1 MAEEHVDDA
10 EAASDAD
17 KTGFDRRTAIK
28 GAVAA
33 GVGAVAFAG
42 PSIDGFGLVP
52 AYGSVG
58 TPGGISGTGKTTTIA
73 CSWPIV
79 GFGGPLVIPVGN
91 GSVTISTFGN
101 VGENG
106 GPDWSK
112 TAETLPTNCTSCSVT
127 NISMSGCNGGCDDTF
142 NAQSLCGF
150 IFSNTNHP
158 TPSGFPG
165 NSGNLS
171 CECEPCTAASCGGS
185 SEVTATFTVTCV

>member
-1 MAEEHVDDA
+1 MAEDHVDGL
-10 EAASDAD
+10 EGASDAD
-17 KTGFDRRTAIK
+17 STGFGRRTAIK

-58 TPGGISGTGKTTTIA
+58 TPGGITGWAGISTTA
-73 CSWPIV
+73 CSWPLADLIV
-79 GFGGPLVIPVGN
+79 GVGN
-91 GSVTISTFGN
+91 GSVTIDTFGN

-106 GPDWSK
+106 GPDWSVVGVN
-112 TAETLPTNCTSCSVT
+112 LPTNCTSCTVT
-127 NISMSGCNGGCDDTF
+127 NIAMSGCNGGCDNTF

-150 IFSNTNHP
+150 DGSNTNQA

-165 NSGNLS
+165 VTGNLS

-185 SEVTATFTVTCV
+185 SEVTATFTVTCT

>member
-1 MAEEHVDDA
+1 MAENISGDDTTV
-10 EAASDAD
+10 SDAD
-17 KTGFDRRTAIK
+17 TTGFDRRTAIK

-58 TPGGISGTGKTTTIA
+58 TPGGISGSAGVATAA
-73 CSWPIV
+73 CSWPLNDITVIV
-79 GFGGPLVIPVGN
+79 GD
-91 GSVTISTFGN
+91 GSYGISTFGN

-106 GPDWSK
+106 GPDWSS
-112 TAETLPTNCTSCSVT
+112 TIIELPTNCTSCQVT
-127 NISMSGCNGGCDDTF
+127 NISMAGCNGGCDNTF

-150 IFSNTNHP
+150 DGSNTNHA

-185 SEVTATFTVTCV
+185 SEVTATFTVTCT